1 MVNLTRDPLPSDT
14 SAPSA
19 ISIASIS
26 RHLIEPLTGSVKMA
40 LRVAACFPRISTS
53 TTDLSGFQ
61 PALLSAA
68 ARHAR
73 LILEIDTKI

>member
-1 MVNLTRDPLPSDT
+1 MF
-14 SAPSA
+14 SAQ
-19 ISIASIS
+19 ID
-26 RHLIEPLTGSVKMA
+26 LL
-40 LRVAACFPRISTS
+40 
-53 TTDLSGFQ
+53 TDLSGFQ